1 MSGHNKWSS
10 IKHKKGA
17 ADAKRGKIFSR
28 VSKEII
34 QAARE
39 GGGDPAL
46 NARLRAAVTA
56 AKAANM
62 PNDNIDRAI
71 KKGTGALG
79 GAAIEEFTYE
89 GYAAGGV
96 SVIVHCMSDNKNR
109 VAADIRNFFN
119 RYNCK
124 QAGSGAVSYKFQ
136 RKARFEIEGE
146 FADEE
151 KLMNL
156 LLDGDCDVEDIQA
169 DDGVATVVAPPEAF
183 SKILGVFEKA
193 GIAVSES
200 SIARIPD
207 STTMVTEINVAKSV
221 QKFID
226 ALEDY
231 DDCQAVYSDM
241 ELSDEVAE
249 QLAAEDEEE

>member
-17 ADAKRGKIFSR
+17 ADAKRGAIFSR

-39 GGGDPAL
+39 GGGDPNL
-46 NARLRAAVTA
+46 NARLRAAIAA

-71 KKGTGALG
+71 KKGTGELG

-96 SVIVHCMSDNKNR
+96 SVIINCMSDNKNR
-109 VAADIRNFFN
+109 CASDIRSFFT
-119 RYNCK
+119 RHNCK
-124 QAGSGAVSYKFQ
+124 MAGSGAVSYKFK
-136 RKARFEIEGE
+136 RKSRFVIEGE
-146 FADEE
+146 WADED
-151 KLMNL
+151 KLMEL
-156 LLDGDCDVEDIQA
+156 LMDADVDDIQV
-169 DDGVATVVAPPEAF
+169 DDGTAEILAAPDAIAKILAIFEANGIVAT
-183 SKILGVFEKA
+183 
-193 GIAVSES
+193 ES
-200 SIARIPD
+200 TLAMIPD
-207 STTMVTEINVAKSV
+207 STTMVSDLGTAKSV
-221 QKFID
+221 QKFVD

-231 DDCQAVYSDM
+231 DDCQAVYHDM
-241 ELSDEVAE
+241 ELSDDVAE
-249 QLAAEDEEE
+249 ALAEEE

>member
-17 ADAKRGKIFSR
+17 ADAARGKIFSR

-79 GAAIEEFTYE
+79 GAAVEEFTYE

-96 SVIVHCMSDNKNR
+96 SVIINCMSDNKNR
-109 VAADIRNFFN
+109 CASDIRSFFS
-119 RYNCK
+119 RHNCK
-124 QAGSGAVSYKFQ
+124 MAGSGAVSYKFK
-136 RKARFEIEGE
+136 RKSRFVVEGDW
-146 FADEE
+146 ADED
-151 KLMNL
+151 KLMDL
-156 LLDGDCDVEDIQA
+156 LMEVDVDDIQV
-169 DDGVATVVAPPEAF
+169 DDGTAEIIAAPDAFAKILAIFEANGIVATESTLAMIPE
-183 SKILGVFEKA
+183 STTL
-193 GIAVSES
+193 VSEVG
-200 SIARIPD
+200 
-207 STTMVTEINVAKSV
+207 TAKSV
-221 QKFID
+221 QKFVD
-226 ALEDY
+226 ALEEY
-231 DDCQAVYSDM
+231 DDCQAVYHDM
-241 ELSDEVAE
+241 ELSDDVAE
-249 QLAAEDEEE
+249 ALANEEE